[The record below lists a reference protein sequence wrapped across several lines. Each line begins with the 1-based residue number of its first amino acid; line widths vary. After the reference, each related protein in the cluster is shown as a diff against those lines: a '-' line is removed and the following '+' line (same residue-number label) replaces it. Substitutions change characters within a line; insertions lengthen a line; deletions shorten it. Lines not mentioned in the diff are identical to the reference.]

1 MKVYKQKDLIKLKL
15 MDGFELFWEAYPNA
29 SGIFPAMT
37 AYVNA
42 IRDDGATEQEI
53 IDGAREYRKYVQQNK
68 IEQRYIKYPSNWLR
82 EGHYYNRYETNST
95 SANTIQQGIVD
106 RGAIQ
111 STDGS
116 KVLQI
121 PERNKRS
128 T

>member
-1 MKVYKQKDLIKLKL
+1 MKLYKQKDLIKLNL
-15 MDGFELFWEAYPNA
+15 IDGFKLFWEAYPNA
-29 SGIFPAMT
+29 QGKFLAMT

-42 IRDDGATEQEI
+42 IREDGATEQEI
-53 IDGAREYRKYVQQNK
+53 INGAREYRKYVQQNK
-68 IEQRYIKYPSNWLR
+68 IEQRYIKYPSNWLQQ
-82 EGHYYNRYETNST
+82 GHYYNRYETNST

-111 STDGS
+111 ESDGN

>member
-1 MKVYKQKDLIKLKL
+1 
-15 MDGFELFWEAYPNA
+15 MDGFKLFWEAYPNA
-29 SGIFPAMT
+29 QGLFPAMT

-42 IRDDGATEQEI
+42 VKDDGATEQEI
-53 IDGAREYRKYVQQNK
+53 INGAREYRKYVQQNK

-111 STDGS
+111 STDGN